1 MVEALRIAAGDPA
14 WTNGDLEDVS
24 GRLESEVTPA
34 KVDAAFCVPWIDP
47 SDGTVFIGELNV
59 MDEAQMN
66 LFRPGSHEVITKI
79 RFSEWM
85 AAPGTLLM
93 LSLNLSLASRIL
105 GSSDDDATFV
115 LALAITWAAATGC
128 TWFTMNPLSDV
139 GKHFR
144 KKQKYKDG
152 DEKTPMSDTA
162 IFKSSKWPTLLD
174 RALVLLNRGATAILA
189 RRHCLGNFARSDKNE
204 ATTDVSD
211 KLIQRAAG
219 TIGLNVQ
226 TTSDRSRWYH
236 VTKVINYMA
245 IVQLQLAFHDYE
257 GKPRKPA
264 AAQTKITV
272 QSSERAL
279 KSLLYVG
286 GVYANLSHR
295 TSSNLQ
301 VVELVKDELPRR
313 LNGPT
318 GTRSLL
324 EALTTAMYLR
334 RIGATLFAPSLEQ
347 TASELVEG
355 TVDLLPFAHLTH
367 PRLAHTMSQTVPDV
381 FTKLN
386 STVVDIA
393 RGCVK
398 MIRAFNIGFSIAEE
412 GLESYFPSPGDAEIL
427 DKHQVT
433 YELGGEIGQLYRHQK
448 VTEDVANL
456 ILTVVQTNRPA
467 VTAGMSHAEVMKVW
481 ETHADIFTNNKLPWR

>member
-1 MVEALRIAAGDPA
+1 MATNNPAKSRAGFKQQSQKPAKSSISATERLPVVEALRIAAGDPA

-162 IFKSSKWPTLLD
+162 IFKSSKMAYVAWPSASVAEQRSHSD
-174 RALVLLNRGATAILA
+174 PGSQAL
-189 RRHCLGNFARSDKNE
+189 
-204 ATTDVSD
+204 
-211 KLIQRAAG
+211 
-219 TIGLNVQ
+219 
-226 TTSDRSRWYH
+226 
-236 VTKVINYMA
+236 
-245 IVQLQLAFHDYE
+245 
-257 GKPRKPA
+257 PRKLCSKR
-264 AAQTKITV
+264 Q
-272 QSSERAL
+272 E
-279 KSLLYVG
+279 
-286 GVYANLSHR
+286 
-295 TSSNLQ
+295 
-301 VVELVKDELPRR
+301 
-313 LNGPT
+313 
-318 GTRSLL
+318 
-324 EALTTAMYLR
+324 
-334 RIGATLFAPSLEQ
+334 
-347 TASELVEG
+347 
-355 TVDLLPFAHLTH
+355 
-367 PRLAHTMSQTVPDV
+367 
-381 FTKLN
+381 
-386 STVVDIA
+386 
-393 RGCVK
+393 
-398 MIRAFNIGFSIAEE
+398 
-412 GLESYFPSPGDAEIL
+412 
-427 DKHQVT
+427 
-433 YELGGEIGQLYRHQK
+433 
-448 VTEDVANL
+448 
-456 ILTVVQTNRPA
+456 
-467 VTAGMSHAEVMKVW
+467 
-481 ETHADIFTNNKLPWR
+481 